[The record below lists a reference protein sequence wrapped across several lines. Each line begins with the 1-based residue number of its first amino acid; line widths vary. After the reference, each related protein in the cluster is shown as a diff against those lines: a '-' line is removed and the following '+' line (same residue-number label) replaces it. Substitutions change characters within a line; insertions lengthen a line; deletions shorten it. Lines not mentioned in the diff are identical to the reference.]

1 MTNSKINLTEFRKQY
16 NIPADDTRSICKML
30 GYSIVREGTEQ
41 YIIGSNP
48 YNVSDEYYLK
58 HAVMEYRGSMNIN
71 RTLLGDF
78 FEYEVK
84 TDDGIGKIGVSTF
97 DDDAV
102 SPIATGLK
110 KKPNKETKSVLIP
123 RDKGAELLGT
133 RAAELMMR
141 RTEPPA
147 APAGALTAPT
157 PVGAGAG
164 MDALQVLVSA
174 LTAAQQAPAPAS
186 PLQAQEELLK
196 AVEKKFLL
204 TTEQVGL
211 LLGMSKGTI
220 SSKKSGF
227 RKLGFEFEKVKEGSA
242 TLWKVSQY

>member
-1 MTNSKINLTEFRKQY
+1 MTNSKINLAEFRKQY
-16 NIPADDTRSICKML
+16 NIPADRTRSICKML
-30 GYSIVREGTEQ
+30 GYSIIREGVDQ
-41 YIIGSNP
+41 FIVGSNP
-48 YNVSDEYYLK
+48 YNVSNEYYLK

-71 RTLLGDF
+71 RTLAGNF
-78 FEYEVK
+78 FEYEIK
-84 TDDGIGKIGVSTF
+84 TDDGIGKVGVSTF

-102 SPIATGLK
+102 SPVASGLK

-123 RDKGAELLGT
+123 RDRG
-133 RAAELMMR
+133 AELMMR

-157 PVGAGAG
+157 PVAG

-174 LTAAQQAPAPAS
+174 LTAAQQAP
-186 PLQAQEELLK
+186 LQSQEELLK

-242 TLWKVSQY
+242 ILWKVSQY

>member
-1 MTNSKINLTEFRKQY
+1 MTNSKINLAEFRKQY

-30 GYSIVREGTEQ
+30 GYSIVREGVDQ
-41 YIIGSNP
+41 FIVGSNP

-71 RTLLGDF
+71 RTLAGNF
-78 FEYEVK
+78 FEYEIK
-84 TDDGIGKIGVSTF
+84 TDDGIGKVGVSTF

-102 SPIATGLK
+102 SPVASGLK

-123 RDKGAELLGT
+123 RDRG
-133 RAAELMMR
+133 AELMMR

-157 PVGAGAG
+157 PVAG

-174 LTAAQQAPAPAS
+174 LTAAQQAP
-186 PLQAQEELLK
+186 LQSQEELLK

-227 RKLGFEFEKVKEGSA
+227 KKLGFEFEKVKEGSA

>member
-30 GYSIVREGTEQ
+30 GYSIIREGVNQ
-41 YIIGSNP
+41 FIVGSNP

-58 HAVMEYRGSMNIN
+58 HAIMEYRGSMSIN
-71 RTLLGDF
+71 KTLAGNF

-102 SPIATGLK
+102 SPVATGLK
-110 KKPNKETKSVLIP
+110 KKPNKE
-123 RDKGAELLGT
+123 
-133 RAAELMMR
+133 LMMR

-147 APAGALTAPT
+147 PAGAIT
-157 PVGAGAG
+157 GAG

-174 LTAAQQAPAPAS
+174 LTAAQQAQAPTA

-211 LLGMSKGTI
+211 LLGISKGTI

>member
-30 GYSIVREGTEQ
+30 GYSIIREGVEQ
-41 YIIGSNP
+41 FIVGSNP

-58 HAVMEYRGSMNIN
+58 HAIMEYRGSMSIN
-71 RTLLGDF
+71 KTLAGNF

-102 SPIATGLK
+102 SPVATGLK
-110 KKPNKETKSVLIP
+110 KKPNKETKSVLIS
-123 RDKGAELLGT
+123 RDRG
-133 RAAELMMR
+133 AELMMR

-147 APAGALTAPT
+147 PAGALT
-157 PVGAGAG
+157 GAG

-174 LTAAQQAPAPAS
+174 LTAAQQAQAPTA
-186 PLQAQEELLK
+186 PLQAKQLRRSFYSPQSK
-196 AVEKKFLL
+196 WVCC
-204 TTEQVGL
+204 
-211 LLGMSKGTI
+211 LG
-220 SSKKSGF
+220 
-227 RKLGFEFEKVKEGSA
+227 
-242 TLWKVSQY
+242 

>member
-1 MTNSKINLTEFRKQY
+1 MTTSKINLTEFRKQY

-30 GYSIVREGTEQ
+30 GYSIIREGVEQ
-41 YIIGSNP
+41 FIVGSNP

-58 HAVMEYRGSMNIN
+58 HAIMEYRGSMSIN
-71 RTLLGDF
+71 KTLAGNF

-102 SPIATGLK
+102 SPVAPGLK
-110 KKPNKETKSVLIP
+110 KKQNKETKSVLIS
-123 RDKGAELLGT
+123 RDRG
-133 RAAELMMR
+133 AELMMR

-147 APAGALTAPT
+147 PAGALT
-157 PVGAGAG
+157 GAG

-174 LTAAQQAPAPAS
+174 LTAAQQAQAPTA

-211 LLGMSKGTI
+211 LLGISKGTI

>member
-1 MTNSKINLTEFRKQY
+1 MTTSKINYAEFRKQY
-16 NIPADDTRSICKML
+16 NIPADRTRSICKML
-30 GYSIVREGTEQ
+30 GYSIVREGVDQ
-41 YIIGSNP
+41 FIVGSNP
-48 YNVSDEYYLK
+48 HNVSNEYYLK
-58 HAVMEYRGSMNIN
+58 HAVMEYRGSMSID
-71 RTLLGDF
+71 RTLSGNF
-78 FEYEVK
+78 FEYEIK

-102 SPIATGLK
+102 SPISTGLK

-123 RDKGAELLGT
+123 RDKGAEL
-133 RAAELMMR
+133 MMR
-141 RTEPPA
+141 RAEPPA
-147 APAGALTAPT
+147 APT
-157 PVGAGAG
+157 PVAG

-174 LTAAQQAPAPAS
+174 LTAAQQAPAPAA

-196 AVEKKFLL
+196 AVEKRFLL

>member
-1 MTNSKINLTEFRKQY
+1 MTTSKINLAEFRRQY

-30 GYSIVREGTEQ
+30 GYSIIREGVDQ
-41 YIIGSNP
+41 FIVGSNP

-58 HAVMEYRGSMNIN
+58 HAIMEYRGSMSIN
-71 RTLLGDF
+71 KTLAGNF
-78 FEYEVK
+78 FEYELK

-102 SPIATGLK
+102 SPVATGLK
-110 KKPNKETKSVLIP
+110 KKPNKETKSVLIS
-123 RDKGAELLGT
+123 RDRG
-133 RAAELMMR
+133 AELMMR

-147 APAGALTAPT
+147 P
-157 PVGAGAG
+157 AGAG

-174 LTAAQQAPAPAS
+174 LTAAQKAPAPTA

>member
-16 NIPADDTRSICKML
+16 NIPADRTRSICKML
-30 GYSIVREGTEQ
+30 GYSIIREGVDQ
-41 YIIGSNP
+41 FIVGSNP
-48 YNVSDEYYLK
+48 YNVSNEYYLK
-58 HAVMEYRGSMNIN
+58 HAVMEYRGSMSIN
-71 RTLLGDF
+71 RTLAGDF
-78 FEYEVK
+78 FEYEFK

-123 RDKGAELLGT
+123 RNRG
-133 RAAELMMR
+133 AELMMR

-157 PVGAGAG
+157 PVAG

-174 LTAAQQAPAPAS
+174 LTAAQQAPAPAA

-227 RKLGFEFEKVKEGSA
+227 RKLGFEFEKVKEGSS

>member
-1 MTNSKINLTEFRKQY
+1 MTNSKINLAEFRKQY
-16 NIPADDTRSICKML
+16 NIPADRTRSICKML
-30 GYSIVREGTEQ
+30 GYSIIREGVDQ
-41 YIIGSNP
+41 FIVGSNP
-48 YNVSDEYYLK
+48 YNVSNEYYLK
-58 HAVMEYRGSMNIN
+58 HAVMEYRGSMSIN
-71 RTLLGDF
+71 RTLAGDF
-78 FEYEVK
+78 FEYEIK

-123 RDKGAELLGT
+123 RNRG
-133 RAAELMMR
+133 AELMMR

-157 PVGAGAG
+157 PVAG

-174 LTAAQQAPAPAS
+174 LTAAQQAPAPAA

-227 RKLGFEFEKVKEGSA
+227 RKLGFEFEKVKEGSS

>member
-1 MTNSKINLTEFRKQY
+1 MTTSKINLTEFRKQY

-30 GYSIVREGTEQ
+30 GYSIIREGVEQ
-41 YIIGSNP
+41 FIVGSNP

-58 HAVMEYRGSMNIN
+58 HAIMEYRGSMSIN
-71 RTLLGDF
+71 RTLAGNF

-102 SPIATGLK
+102 SPVATGLK
-110 KKPNKETKSVLIP
+110 KKPNKETKSVLIS
-123 RDKGAELLGT
+123 RDRG
-133 RAAELMMR
+133 AELMMR

-147 APAGALTAPT
+147 PAGAIT
-157 PVGAGAG
+157 GAG

-174 LTAAQQAPAPAS
+174 LTAAQQAQAPTA

-211 LLGMSKGTI
+211 LLGISKGTI

>member
-1 MTNSKINLTEFRKQY
+1 MTNSKINLAEFRKQY

-30 GYSIVREGTEQ
+30 GYSIIREGVDQ
-41 YIIGSNP
+41 FIVGSNP

-58 HAVMEYRGSMNIN
+58 HAIMEYRGSMSIN
-71 RTLLGDF
+71 KTLAGNF
-78 FEYEVK
+78 FEYEVE

-102 SPIATGLK
+102 SPVATGLK
-110 KKPNKETKSVLIP
+110 KKPNKETKSVLIS
-123 RDKGAELLGT
+123 RDKG
-133 RAAELMMR
+133 AELMMR

-147 APAGALTAPT
+147 PAGALT
-157 PVGAGAG
+157 GAG

-174 LTAAQQAPAPAS
+174 LTAAQQAPAPTA

-227 RKLGFEFEKVKEGSA
+227 RKLGFEFEKVKEGST

>member
-1 MTNSKINLTEFRKQY
+1 MTTSKINLAEFRKQY

-30 GYSIVREGTEQ
+30 GYSIVREGVDQ
-41 YIIGSNP
+41 FIVGSNP
-48 YNVSDEYYLK
+48 HNVSNEYYLK
-58 HAVMEYRGSMNIN
+58 HAVMEYRGSMSID
-71 RTLLGDF
+71 RTLAGNFL
-78 FEYEVK
+78 EYEIK

-102 SPIATGLK
+102 SPVATGLK

-123 RDKGAELLGT
+123 RDRG
-133 RAAELMMR
+133 AELMMR
-141 RTEPPA
+141 RTEAPA
-147 APAGALTAPT
+147 A
-157 PVGAGAG
+157 
-164 MDALQVLVSA
+164 
-174 LTAAQQAPAPAS
+174 

-196 AVEKKFLL
+196 AVEKRFLL

-227 RKLGFEFEKVKEGSA
+227 KKLGFEFEKVKEGSS

>member
-16 NIPADDTRSICKML
+16 NIPADRTRSICKML

-58 HAVMEYRGSMNIN
+58 HAVMEYRGSMSID
-71 RTLLGDF
+71 RTLAGNF

-174 LTAAQQAPAPAS
+174 LTAAQQAPAS

>member
-1 MTNSKINLTEFRKQY
+1 MTNSKINLAEFRQQY
-16 NIPADDTRSICKML
+16 NIPADDTRSICKTL
-30 GYSIVREGTEQ
+30 GYNIIREGVDQ
-41 YIIGSNP
+41 FIVGSNP

-58 HAVMEYRGSMNIN
+58 HAIMEYRGSMKIN
-71 RTLLGDF
+71 RTLAGDF

-84 TDDGIGKIGVSTF
+84 TDDGIGKVGVSTF

-102 SPIATGLK
+102 SPVATGLK
-110 KKPNKETKSVLIP
+110 KKPNKETKSVLIS
-123 RDKGAELLGT
+123 RDRG
-133 RAAELMMR
+133 AELMMR
-141 RTEPPA
+141 RAEPPA
-147 APAGALTAPT
+147 PA
-157 PVGAGAG
+157 GAGAG

-174 LTAAQQAPAPAS
+174 LTAAQQVQAPTA

-227 RKLGFEFEKVKEGSA
+227 RKLGFEFEKVKEGIA

>member
-30 GYSIVREGTEQ
+30 GYSIVREGVDQ
-41 YIIGSNP
+41 FIVGSNP
-48 YNVSDEYYLK
+48 YNVSNEYYLK

-84 TDDGIGKIGVSTF
+84 TDDGVGKIGVSTF

-110 KKPNKETKSVLIP
+110 KKPNKETKSVLLP
-123 RDKGAELLGT
+123 RNKGAELLGT

-147 APAGALTAPT
+147 GALTAPT
-157 PVGAGAG
+157 PVAG

-174 LTAAQQAPAPAS
+174 LTAAQQAPAPAPAA

>member
-1 MTNSKINLTEFRKQY
+1 MTNSKINLAEFRKQY
-16 NIPADDTRSICKML
+16 NIPADRTRSICKML
-30 GYSIVREGTEQ
+30 GYSIIREGVDQ
-41 YIIGSNP
+41 FIVGSNP

-58 HAVMEYRGSMNIN
+58 HAVMEYRGSMSIN
-71 RTLLGDF
+71 RTLAGDF
-78 FEYEVK
+78 FEYEFK

-123 RDKGAELLGT
+123 RNRG
-133 RAAELMMR
+133 AELMMR

-157 PVGAGAG
+157 PVAG

-174 LTAAQQAPAPAS
+174 LTAAQQAPAPAA

-227 RKLGFEFEKVKEGSA
+227 RKLGFEFEKVKEGSS

>member
-1 MTNSKINLTEFRKQY
+1 MTNSKINYAEFRKQY
-16 NIPADDTRSICKML
+16 NIPADRTRSICKML
-30 GYSIVREGTEQ
+30 GYSIVREGVDQ
-41 YIIGSNP
+41 FIVGSNP

-58 HAVMEYRGSMNIN
+58 HAVMEYRGSMSID
-71 RTLLGDF
+71 RTLAGNF
-78 FEYEVK
+78 FEYEIK
-84 TDDGIGKIGVSTF
+84 TNDGIGKIGVSTF

-102 SPIATGLK
+102 SPISTGLK
-110 KKPNKETKSVLIP
+110 KKPNKESKSVLIP
-123 RDKGAELLGT
+123 RDKGAEL
-133 RAAELMMR
+133 MMR
-141 RTEPPA
+141 RAEPPA
-147 APAGALTAPT
+147 APT
-157 PVGAGAG
+157 PVAG
-164 MDALQVLVSA
+164 MDALQVLVNA
-174 LTAAQQAPAPAS
+174 LTAAQQAPAPAA

-196 AVEKKFLL
+196 AVEKRFLL

>member
-30 GYSIVREGTEQ
+30 GYSIIREGVEQ
-41 YIIGSNP
+41 FIVGSNP

-58 HAVMEYRGSMNIN
+58 HAIMEYRGSMSIN
-71 RTLLGDF
+71 KTLAGNF

-84 TDDGIGKIGVSTF
+84 TNDGIGKIGVSTF

-102 SPIATGLK
+102 SPVATGLK
-110 KKPNKETKSVLIP
+110 KKPNKETKSVLIS
-123 RDKGAELLGT
+123 RDRG
-133 RAAELMMR
+133 AELMMR

-147 APAGALTAPT
+147 AAGALT
-157 PVGAGAG
+157 GAG

-174 LTAAQQAPAPAS
+174 LTAAQQAQAPTA

-227 RKLGFEFEKVKEGSA
+227 RKLGFEFDKAKEGSA
-242 TLWKVSQY
+242 TLWRVSQY

>member
-1 MTNSKINLTEFRKQY
+1 MTNSKINLAEFRKQY
-16 NIPADDTRSICKML
+16 NIPADRTRSICKML
-30 GYSIVREGTEQ
+30 GYSIIREGVDQ
-41 YIIGSNP
+41 FIVGSNP
-48 YNVSDEYYLK
+48 YNVSNEYYLK
-58 HAVMEYRGSMNIN
+58 HAVMEYRGSMSIN
-71 RTLLGDF
+71 RTLAGDF
-78 FEYEVK
+78 FEYEFK

-123 RDKGAELLGT
+123 RNRG
-133 RAAELMMR
+133 AELMMR

-157 PVGAGAG
+157 PVAG

-174 LTAAQQAPAPAS
+174 LTAAQQAPAPAA

-227 RKLGFEFEKVKEGSA
+227 RKLGFEFEKVKEGSS

>member
-1 MTNSKINLTEFRKQY
+1 MTNTLINFTEFRKQY
-16 NIPADDTRSICKML
+16 NIPADRTRSICKML
-30 GYSIVREGTEQ
+30 GYSIIREGVDQ
-41 YIIGSNP
+41 FIVGSNP
-48 YNVSDEYYLK
+48 YNVPDEYYLK
-58 HAVMEYRGSMNIN
+58 HAVMEYRGSMSID
-71 RTLLGDF
+71 RTLAGNF
-78 FEYEVK
+78 FEYEIK

-123 RDKGAELLGT
+123 RDRG
-133 RAAELMMR
+133 AELMMR

-157 PVGAGAG
+157 PVAG

-174 LTAAQQAPAPAS
+174 LTAAASKQAPTAP
-186 PLQAQEELLK
+186 LHAQEELLK

-227 RKLGFEFEKVKEGSA
+227 RKLGFEFEKVKEGSS
-242 TLWKVSQY
+242 TLWKVLQY

>member
-16 NIPADDTRSICKML
+16 NIPADRTRSICKML
-30 GYSIVREGTEQ
+30 GYSIVREGVDQ
-41 YIIGSNP
+41 FIVGSNP

-58 HAVMEYRGSMNIN
+58 HAVMEYRGSMSID
-71 RTLLGDF
+71 RTLAGNF

-123 RDKGAELLGT
+123 RDRG
-133 RAAELMMR
+133 AELMMR

-174 LTAAQQAPAPAS
+174 LTAAQQAPAA

>member
-30 GYSIVREGTEQ
+30 GYSIVREGVDQ
-41 YIIGSNP
+41 FIVGSNP
-48 YNVSDEYYLK
+48 YNVSNEYYLK
-58 HAVMEYRGSMNIN
+58 HAVMEYRGSMSIN
-71 RTLLGDF
+71 RTLAGNF
-78 FEYEVK
+78 FEYEIK
-84 TDDGIGKIGVSTF
+84 TDDGVGKIGVSTF

-102 SPIATGLK
+102 SPVATGLK

-123 RDKGAELLGT
+123 RDKGAEL
-133 RAAELMMR
+133 MMR
-141 RTEPPA
+141 RAEPPA
-147 APAGALTAPT
+147 PPAGALTAP
-157 PVGAGAG
+157 VAG

-174 LTAAQQAPAPAS
+174 LTAAQQATAA

-227 RKLGFEFEKVKEGSA
+227 KKLGFEFEKVKEGSA

>member
-30 GYSIVREGTEQ
+30 GYSIIREGVEQ
-41 YIIGSNP
+41 FIVGSNP

-58 HAVMEYRGSMNIN
+58 HAIMEYRGSMSIN
-71 RTLLGDF
+71 KTLAGNF

-84 TDDGIGKIGVSTF
+84 TNDGIGKIGVSTF

-102 SPIATGLK
+102 SPVATGLK
-110 KKPNKETKSVLIP
+110 KKPNKETKSVLIS
-123 RDKGAELLGT
+123 RDRG
-133 RAAELMMR
+133 AELMMR

-147 APAGALTAPT
+147 PAGALT
-157 PVGAGAG
+157 GAG

-174 LTAAQQAPAPAS
+174 LTAAQQAQAPTA

-211 LLGMSKGTI
+211 LLGISKGTI

>member
-1 MTNSKINLTEFRKQY
+1 
-16 NIPADDTRSICKML
+16 L
-30 GYSIVREGTEQ
+30 GYSIVREGVDQ
-41 YIIGSNP
+41 FIVGSNP

-71 RTLLGDF
+71 RTLAGNF
-78 FEYEVK
+78 FEYEIK
-84 TDDGIGKIGVSTF
+84 TDDGIGKVGVSTF

-102 SPIATGLK
+102 SPVASGLK

-123 RDKGAELLGT
+123 RDRG
-133 RAAELMMR
+133 AELMMR

-157 PVGAGAG
+157 PVAG

-174 LTAAQQAPAPAS
+174 LTAAQQAP
-186 PLQAQEELLK
+186 LQSQEELLK

>member
-1 MTNSKINLTEFRKQY
+1 MTTSKINYAEFRKQY
-16 NIPADDTRSICKML
+16 NIPADRTRSICKML
-30 GYSIVREGTEQ
+30 GYSIVREGVDQ
-41 YIIGSNP
+41 FIVGSNP
-48 YNVSDEYYLK
+48 HNVSNEYYLK
-58 HAVMEYRGSMNIN
+58 HAVMEYRGSMSID
-71 RTLLGDF
+71 RTLSGNF
-78 FEYEVK
+78 FEYEIK

-102 SPIATGLK
+102 SPISTGLK
-110 KKPNKETKSVLIP
+110 KKPNKESKSVLIP
-123 RDKGAELLGT
+123 RDKGAEL
-133 RAAELMMR
+133 MMR
-141 RTEPPA
+141 RAEPPA
-147 APAGALTAPT
+147 APT
-157 PVGAGAG
+157 PVAG

-174 LTAAQQAPAPAS
+174 LTAAQQAPAPAA

-196 AVEKKFLL
+196 AVEKRFLL

>member
-1 MTNSKINLTEFRKQY
+1 MTTSKINLAEFRKQY

-30 GYSIVREGTEQ
+30 GYSIVREGVDQ
-41 YIIGSNP
+41 FIVGSNP
-48 YNVSDEYYLK
+48 HNVSNEYYLK
-58 HAVMEYRGSMNIN
+58 HAVMEYRGSMSID
-71 RTLLGDF
+71 RTLAGNFL
-78 FEYEVK
+78 EYEIK

-102 SPIATGLK
+102 SPVATGLK

-123 RDKGAELLGT
+123 RDRG
-133 RAAELMMR
+133 AELMMR
-141 RTEPPA
+141 RTE
-147 APAGALTAPT
+147 APAAPT
-157 PVGAGAG
+157 PVAG

-174 LTAAQQAPAPAS
+174 LTAAQQAPAPAA

-196 AVEKKFLL
+196 AVEKRFLL

>member
-1 MTNSKINLTEFRKQY
+1 MTNTLINFTEFRKQY
-16 NIPADDTRSICKML
+16 NIPADRTRSICKML
-30 GYSIVREGTEQ
+30 GYSIVREGVDQ
-41 YIIGSNP
+41 FIVGSNP

-58 HAVMEYRGSMNIN
+58 HAVMEYRGSMSID
-71 RTLLGDF
+71 RTLAGNF
-78 FEYEVK
+78 FEYEIK

-123 RDKGAELLGT
+123 RDRG
-133 RAAELMMR
+133 AELMMR

-157 PVGAGAG
+157 PGAG
-164 MDALQVLVSA
+164 MDPLQVLVSA
-174 LTAAQQAPAPAS
+174 LTAAASKQAPTAP
-186 PLQAQEELLK
+186 LHAQEELLK

-227 RKLGFEFEKVKEGSA
+227 RKLGFEFEKVKEGSS
-242 TLWKVSQY
+242 TLWKVLQY

>member
-30 GYSIVREGTEQ
+30 GYSIIREGVEQ
-41 YIIGSNP
+41 FIVGSNP

-58 HAVMEYRGSMNIN
+58 HAIMEYRGSMSIN
-71 RTLLGDF
+71 KTLAGNF

-102 SPIATGLK
+102 SPVATGLK
-110 KKPNKETKSVLIP
+110 KKPNKETKSVLIS
-123 RDKGAELLGT
+123 RDRG
-133 RAAELMMR
+133 AELMMR

-147 APAGALTAPT
+147 PAEAIT
-157 PVGAGAG
+157 GAG

-174 LTAAQQAPAPAS
+174 LTAAQQAQAPTA

-211 LLGMSKGTI
+211 LLGISKGTI

>member
-30 GYSIVREGTEQ
+30 GYSIIREGVEQ
-41 YIIGSNP
+41 FIVGSNP

-58 HAVMEYRGSMNIN
+58 HAIMEYRGSMSIN
-71 RTLLGDF
+71 KTLAGNF

-102 SPIATGLK
+102 SPVATGLK
-110 KKPNKETKSVLIP
+110 KKPNKETKSVLIS
-123 RDKGAELLGT
+123 RDRG
-133 RAAELMMR
+133 AELMMR

-147 APAGALTAPT
+147 PAGALT
-157 PVGAGAG
+157 GAG

-174 LTAAQQAPAPAS
+174 LTAAQQAQAPTA

-211 LLGMSKGTI
+211 LLGISKGTI
-220 SSKKSGF
+220 SSKKSCF

>member
-1 MTNSKINLTEFRKQY
+1 
-16 NIPADDTRSICKML
+16 
-30 GYSIVREGTEQ
+30 
-41 YIIGSNP
+41 
-48 YNVSDEYYLK
+48 
-58 HAVMEYRGSMNIN
+58 
-71 RTLLGDF
+71 
-78 FEYEVK
+78 
-84 TDDGIGKIGVSTF
+84 
-97 DDDAV
+97 
-102 SPIATGLK
+102 
-110 KKPNKETKSVLIP
+110 
-123 RDKGAELLGT
+123 
-133 RAAELMMR
+133 
-141 RTEPPA
+141 
-147 APAGALTAPT
+147 
-157 PVGAGAG
+157 

-174 LTAAQQAPAPAS
+174 LTAAQQAPAPTA

>member
-1 MTNSKINLTEFRKQY
+1 
-16 NIPADDTRSICKML
+16 ML

-58 HAVMEYRGSMNIN
+58 DAVMEYRGSMSIN
-71 RTLLGDF
+71 RTLAGDF
-78 FEYEVK
+78 FEYEFK

-110 KKPNKETKSVLIP
+110 KKPNKETKSVLLP

-141 RTEPPA
+141 RAEPPA
-147 APAGALTAPT
+147 AGAGALTAPT

-174 LTAAQQAPAPAS
+174 LTAAQQAPAPAA

-227 RKLGFEFEKVKEGSA
+227 RKLGFEFEKVKEGST
-242 TLWKVSQY
+242 TLWRVKRY

>member
-1 MTNSKINLTEFRKQY
+1 MTNSKINYAEFRKQY
-16 NIPADDTRSICKML
+16 NIPADRTRSICKML
-30 GYSIVREGTEQ
+30 GYSIVREGVDQ
-41 YIIGSNP
+41 FIVGSNP

-58 HAVMEYRGSMNIN
+58 HAVMEYRGSMSID
-71 RTLLGDF
+71 RTLAGNF
-78 FEYEVK
+78 FEYEIK

-102 SPIATGLK
+102 SPISTGLK
-110 KKPNKETKSVLIP
+110 KKPNKESKSVLIP
-123 RDKGAELLGT
+123 RDRG
-133 RAAELMMR
+133 AELMMR
-141 RTEPPA
+141 RAEPPA
-147 APAGALTAPT
+147 APT
-157 PVGAGAG
+157 PVAG
-164 MDALQVLVSA
+164 MDALQVLISA

-227 RKLGFEFEKVKEGSA
+227 RKLGFEFEKVKESSA